1 MRIFNRLLTL
11 LLALALI
18 VAGLWALAISIANA
32 FSIGWRPGWLH
43 VFDQSLHQGL
53 QTLFTLQLGDRRLVA
68 AEAVLVVVGLVLLLL
83 ELRPWPPLIVFLDED
98 ETARWWLHRATFER
112 VLRSLVVG
120 ETTATGARARL
131 RGRRT
136 WRLRVDANASPQ
148 LRPEIEQLARSSLE
162 RWGRAD
168 DSTIQVRIRRA
179 RRVA

>member
-1 MRIFNRLLTL
+1 
-11 LLALALI
+11 
-18 VAGLWALAISIANA
+18 
-32 FSIGWRPGWLH
+32 
-43 VFDQSLHQGL
+43 
-53 QTLFTLQLGDRRLVA
+53 
-68 AEAVLVVVGLVLLLL
+68 
-83 ELRPWPPLIVFLDED
+83 
-98 ETARWWLHRATFER
+98 

-148 LRPEIEQLARSSLE
+148 LRAEIEQLARSSLE
-162 RWGRAD
+162 RWGRAE